1 MTHRRQFTY
10 TIPHPLFTSHTTLP
24 GGGGVLMNEKQ
35 GGAVEMKKVHTDIQY
50 SLFTIVNKTVSVLD
64 VFMSLKKKLEK
75 EARRL

>member
-1 MTHRRQFTY
+1 
-10 TIPHPLFTSHTTLP
+10 
-24 GGGGVLMNEKQ
+24 MNEKQ
-35 GGAVEMKKVHTDIQY
+35 GGAVDMKKVRTYSTDIQY